1 MLGFLRIQAIAVAL
15 GATVAAD
22 ALLLSLTVLT
32 LFDVVF
38 VSGAAI
44 LTSQAMYAR
53 RHERRSER
61 TAIAGLAR
69 SAAMWSW
76 LALLFGVVCALAA
89 EPLAAVIAP
98 GFSPEARSIFA
109 VNCSIAALLPAASS
123 LMAFASAL
131 NRMNGREVLFT
142 VNPLGIN
149 GLSWLALIVASA
161 NGAGPGGIMRTFLLT
176 VLLSTLMMLGWQLVS
191 MDRDQRRRLKA
202 HFFRALLPSALLR
215 KLRQHR
221 NELRLVSPIV
231 GALLIQQMV
240 TLISYSYATR
250 AGSGVLLLF
259 GLAERLTNV
268 IFAVC
273 IMTFLTVL
281 EPRWARAA
289 VNPDKSHEVASDITV
304 ICVTLITLTATLM
317 FAGDSLASVLF
328 DHGALNASDLAQLAD
343 ITRIYAL
350 SLPGLS
356 LGVVLAR
363 LLVIHNRGDRIFLV
377 NMLVTLLHLVLCIVC
392 FELWEARGVAAALSL
407 TFALQ
412 AAAYGWQLSAAAV
425 FEPRETTRQVLRLC
439 ALAALAIGSA
449 WLAAQI
455 PLSTLA
461 RVLVVT
467 LAALIGTV
475 GGALVLGLRL
485 SESLKR
491 LARI

>member
-1 MLGFLRIQAIAVAL
+1 MGFLRIQAIAVAL
-15 GATVAAD
+15 GATAAAD

-38 VSGAAI
+38 ISGAAI
-44 LTSQAMYAR
+44 LTSQALYAR
-53 RHERRSER
+53 RHEKRREH

-76 LALLFGVVCALAA
+76 LALLFGICCALAA

-98 GFSPEARSIFA
+98 GFSPDARSIFA
-109 VNCSIAALLPAASS
+109 MNCAIASLLPAASS
-123 LMAFASAL
+123 LMAFASTL

-149 GLSWLALIVASA
+149 GLSWLAIIIASA
-161 NGAGPGGIMRTFLLT
+161 NGAEPGGIMRSFLLT

-191 MDRDQRRRLKA
+191 MDREQRRRFNS
-202 HFFRALLPSALLR
+202 HFLRALLPSDLLR
-215 KLRQHR
+215 KLGQHR

-231 GALLIQQMV
+231 AALLIQQVV
-240 TLISYSYATR
+240 TIISYSYVTR
-250 AGSGVLLLF
+250 AGSGFLLLF

-281 EPRWARAA
+281 EPRWARASA
-289 VNPDKSHEVASDITV
+289 KPDKSHEVASDIVV

-317 FAGDSLASVLF
+317 FAGDSLVAAMF
-328 DHGALNASDLAQLAD
+328 GHGAVNASDLAELAD

-356 LGVVLAR
+356 LGVVLSR
-363 LLVIHNRGDRIFLV
+363 LLVIHNRGGRIFLV
-377 NMLVTLLHLVLCIVC
+377 NILVTLLHMVLCTVS
-392 FELWEARGVAAALSL
+392 FELWEARGIAAALSL

-412 AAAYGWQLSAAAV
+412 SAAYGWQLSGAGV
-425 FEPRETTRQVLRLC
+425 FEPREAAKKLFRLC
-439 ALAALAIGSA
+439 TLALWAIGCA
-449 WLAAQI
+449 WLASQI
-455 PLSTLA
+455 PLPTLA
-461 RVLVVT
+461 RVLVVA
-467 LAALIGTV
+467 LASLIGTFV
-475 GGALVLGLRL
+475 GAQILGLHL
-485 SESLKR
+485 LKSLKR
-491 LARI
+491 LAHI